1 MKVIKCTQLQDEYRG
16 IKDDASYH
24 NFTAFYNKMNENY
37 RMLIAQKIIKPV
49 SIFKSKI
56 NHMDSVNDG
65 NNFGPGGCGRVLF
78 GGIAHGGKSGVRGR
92 GRGRQGGHDGCG
104 IGGYNGNKGKHR
116 HVYLSLLLNDIEL
129 NNITF
134 DDKKWHN

>member
-49 SIFKSKI
+49 SIFKRKI
-56 NHMDSVNDG
+56 NHMDRGNDG
-65 NNFGPGGCGRVLF
+65 NNGG
-78 GGIAHGGKSGVRGR
+78 
-92 GRGRQGGHDGCG
+92 
-104 IGGYNGNKGKHR
+104 
-116 HVYLSLLLNDIEL
+116 
-129 NNITF
+129 
-134 DDKKWHN
+134 